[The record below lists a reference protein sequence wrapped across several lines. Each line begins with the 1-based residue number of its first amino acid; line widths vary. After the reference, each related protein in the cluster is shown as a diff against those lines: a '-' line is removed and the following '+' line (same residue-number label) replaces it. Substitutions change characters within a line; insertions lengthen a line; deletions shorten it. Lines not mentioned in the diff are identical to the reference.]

1 MAIINAKVDDKL
13 VKEFR
18 HVIYERH
25 GLKKGDFKNA
35 LEEAMLDYIQKYSTR
50 GASINR
56 LAATAKTISPSKR
69 QQDNLASLYS
79 ELRKLGADVD
89 EIKRLSPTLSQVKG
103 LLEGLKRLQTA

>member
-35 LEEAMLDYIQKYSTR
+35 LEEAMLDYISKYAEEGSD
-50 GASINR
+50 INK
-56 LAATAKTISPSKR
+56 LAEIAKTIS
-69 QQDNLASLYS
+69 
-79 ELRKLGADVD
+79 D
-89 EIKRLSPTLSQVKG
+89 EKDETS
-103 LLEGLKRLQTA
+103 A

>member
-35 LEEAMLDYIQKYSTR
+35 LEEAMLDYISKYAEEGSDL
-50 GASINR
+50 NK
-56 LAATAKTISPSKR
+56 LAEIAKTISDDK
-69 QQDNLASLYS
+69 
-79 ELRKLGADVD
+79 D
-89 EIKRLSPTLSQVKG
+89 ETS
-103 LLEGLKRLQTA
+103 A